1 MAANA
6 RMARFIMEVA
16 PPQVVT
22 VMRHR
27 TSKMLDTISEEER
40 DTPSSGGSSG
50 SLSPKSASP
59 PPPPSYSTSPPSPPT
74 TTPKSKHFLSDIQRV
89 FSVFRN

>member
-1 MAANA
+1 MATNA

-59 PPPPSYSTSPPSPPT
+59 PPPPSPPT
-74 TTPKSKHFLSDIQRV
+74 TTPKSKHFLSDIQSV